1 LRGAAY
7 VCAAFIG
14 GTMNVLFFL
23 KPKREVAYLKDDY
36 TLRQAIEKMERSGF
50 TAIPMINR
58 KGEYVGTLT
67 EGDLLWAIKER
78 YNMNLRDAEE
88 ISVQAVPRRMCFDP
102 ISVNADMED
111 IVSKAMNQNF
121 VPVVDDKRVFIGIIT
136 RKDII
141 EFCYEGYKK
150 YKSSQTAVGKSSQMG
165 AGKRNWEAVRI

>member
-1 LRGAAY
+1 MRGAAY

-67 EGDLLWAIKER
+67 ELSLIH
-78 YNMNLRDAEE
+78 
-88 ISVQAVPRRMCFDP
+88 I
-102 ISVNADMED
+102 
-111 IVSKAMNQNF
+111 
-121 VPVVDDKRVFIGIIT
+121 
-136 RKDII
+136 
-141 EFCYEGYKK
+141 
-150 YKSSQTAVGKSSQMG
+150 
-165 AGKRNWEAVRI
+165 

>member
-1 LRGAAY
+1 
-7 VCAAFIG
+7 
-14 GTMNVLFFL
+14 MNVLFFL
-23 KPKREVAYLKDDY
+23 KPKSEVAYLKDEY

-58 KGEYVGTLT
+58 RGEYVGTLT

-78 YNMNLRDAEE
+78 YNMNLRDAED
-88 ISVQAVPRRMCFDP
+88 ISIQAVPRRMCFDP

-111 IVSKAMNQNF
+111 IVSKSMNQNF

-150 YKSSQTAVGKSSQMG
+150 YKRSQVAAGKSSQAAVG
-165 AGKRNWEAVRI
+165 RRGSSAVGKRGWEAARA